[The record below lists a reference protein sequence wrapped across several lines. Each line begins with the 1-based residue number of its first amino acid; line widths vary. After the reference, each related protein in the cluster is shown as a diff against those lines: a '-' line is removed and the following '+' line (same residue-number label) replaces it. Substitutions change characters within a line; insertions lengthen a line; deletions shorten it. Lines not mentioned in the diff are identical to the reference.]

1 MPLNRRQWLGAGAL
15 LTCLGTQAQAA
26 MLESVNII
34 TSFAVGGTADAICR
48 QVAAQL
54 APGYAKKAMVEN
66 RTGAAGQFAIN
77 YVVGRP
83 ADGRT
88 LLQTSTALL
97 AIQPHFSKKLS
108 SRATAS
114 EAGALTPVSIGGR
127 FDFGFA
133 VGPAVPAQV
142 RNLREFLEWARA
154 NPRAANFAS
163 PALGSTAH
171 CIGALLAQQAGVDLQ
186 HVAYSSIQP
195 ALLDMRGGNIAAV
208 SGPLGELLQ
217 HRTSTRLLG
226 VSGAHRSRF
235 APEVATLVEQGWAD
249 MVHSEWMAFFLPAKA
264 SPELALRLNGH
275 LRVAFA
281 SADVVDRLD
290 ALSVE
295 AMSST
300 PAELAALVQSE
311 RAKWAGIV
319 QRLGLTVE
327 S

>member
-34 TSFAVGGTADAICR
+34 TGFAVGGTADAICR

-97 AIQPHFSKKLS
+97 AIQPHIQKKLGQQV
-108 SRATAS
+108 
-114 EAGALTPVSIGGR
+114 ELTPVSIGGK

-133 VGPAVPAQV
+133 VGPVVPAQV

-186 HVAYSSIQP
+186 HVAYSGIQP

-208 SGPLGELLQ
+208 LGPLGELLQ

-290 ALSVE
+290 VLGVE

-311 RAKWAGIV
+311 RVKWAGIV